1 MEGQD
6 GGRGK
11 KAGEER
17 GVHQTA
23 GDMERVHA
31 PSKVW
36 DVPSADP
43 KGFVERHMRWSPVAL
58 FGFSALT
65 FNAHKIHYNEGWTR
79 EVEGHPGLVVHG
91 PMNLINMLDYWRD
104 IHQAGDETLRLRQI
118 EYRATAPIY
127 AGEEYRIV
135 TTAVREISQPVPSV
149 QYSLRVI
156 KGRDTLCMQGE
167 AIATRCG
174 TDGNLVSGA

>member
-1 MEGQD
+1 
-6 GGRGK
+6 
-11 KAGEER
+11 
-17 GVHQTA
+17 VHT
-23 GDMERVHA
+23 
-31 PSKVW
+31 PSRVW

-65 FNAHKIHYNEGWTR
+65 FNAHKIHYSESWTR

-104 IHQAGDETLRLRQI
+104 VHGAGDSKLRLRAI
-118 EYRATAPIY
+118 DYRATAPIY

-135 TTAVREISQPVPSV
+135 TSAVEEGREPKYSVRVMKGEVVCMRGNITAERE
-149 QYSLRVI
+149 
-156 KGRDTLCMQGE
+156 
-167 AIATRCG
+167 
-174 TDGNLVSGA
+174 